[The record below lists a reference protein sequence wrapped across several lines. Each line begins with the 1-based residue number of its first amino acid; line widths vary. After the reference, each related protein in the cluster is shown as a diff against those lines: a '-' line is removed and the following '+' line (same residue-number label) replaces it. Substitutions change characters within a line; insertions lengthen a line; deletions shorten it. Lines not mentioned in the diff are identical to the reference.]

1 MPTSDKTKNASL
13 PAALS
18 MPGNDS
24 AKIRS
29 VLSSGGIAKISP
41 LLPVIA
47 KYYNLHFL
55 VFAKIGLLVD
65 GKFCNFKQFSKNKFM
80 SKEIINSG
88 QAPEPIGPYSQA
100 VKAGDFLFLSG
111 QIALV
116 PGTSTLKTNS
126 IAEETQQVMEN
137 LKAVLA
143 EAGADFGNVVKT
155 SIFLK
160 DMNSFAEVNTEY
172 GKYFEKDFPAR
183 ETVQVSALPK
193 FVSR

>member
-1 MPTSDKTKNASL
+1 
-13 PAALS
+13 
-18 MPGNDS
+18 
-24 AKIRS
+24 
-29 VLSSGGIAKISP
+29 
-41 LLPVIA
+41 
-47 KYYNLHFL
+47 
-55 VFAKIGLLVD
+55 
-65 GKFCNFKQFSKNKFM
+65 M

-111 QIALV
+111 QIALA

-183 ETVQVSALPK
+183 ETVAVKTLPK
-193 FVSR
+193 EVNVEISMIAYIK